1 MKQELQ
7 DKIFEDFP
15 ELFELRRP
23 RKEGEKV
30 MPSICYGLE
39 CGDGW
44 YDLIYTL
51 CSQIAN
57 YIKWNEKDCKV
68 QVLQVKEKFGGLRF
82 YTNGVPDEIHGMI
95 RMAEAMSY
103 KICDVCGNKGE
114 TRNSRGWYET
124 TCEEH
129 KTKEKYE

>member
-39 CGDGW
+39 CGNGW

-51 CSQIAN
+51 CSQITN
-57 YIKWNEKDCKV
+57 HLKWNKKDDKV
-68 QVLQVKEKFGGLRF
+68 QVVQVKEKFGGLRF
-82 YTNGVPDEIHGMI
+82 YTNGVSDEIRGMI

-114 TRNSRGWYET
+114 NRNNRGWYET

-129 KTKEKYE
+129 KRKESK

>member
-82 YTNGVPDEIHGMI
+82 YTNAVPDKIRGMI
-95 RMAEAMSY
+95 NMAEAMSY
-103 KICDVCGNKGE
+103 KICDVCGNKGSI
-114 TRNSRGWYET
+114 NSSNGGCCFGGQE
-124 TCEEH
+124 
-129 KTKEKYE
+129 

>member
-1 MKQELQ
+1 MKKELQ

-23 RKEGEKV
+23 RKEGEMV

-39 CGDGW
+39 CGNGW

-51 CSQIAN
+51 CSQITN
-57 YIKWNEKDCKV
+57 HLKWNKKDDKV
-68 QVLQVKEKFGGLRF
+68 QVVQVKEKFGGLRF
-82 YTNGVPDEIHGMI
+82 YTNGVSDEIRGMI

-114 TRNSRGWYET
+114 IRNNKGWHET

-129 KTKEKYE
+129 KRKESK

>member
-23 RKEGEKV
+23 REEGEKV

-51 CSQIAN
+51 CSQITN
-57 YIKWNEKDCKV
+57 YLKWNKKDDKV
-68 QVLQVKEKFGGLRF
+68 QVVQVKEKFGGLRF
-82 YTNGVPDEIHGMI
+82 YTNGVPEEVSGMI
-95 RMAEAMSY
+95 SMAEAMSY
-103 KICDVCGNKGE
+103 KICEVCGNKSK
-114 TRNSRGWYET
+114 TNSIGGWYET

-129 KTKEKYE
+129 RRKESK

>member
-51 CSQIAN
+51 CSQIVN
-57 YIKWNEKDCKV
+57 SIKWSEKDYKV
-68 QVLQVKEKFGGLRF
+68 QVTQVKEKFGGLRF

-103 KICDVCGNKGE
+103 KICDVCGNKGSI
-114 TRNSRGWYET
+114 NSSNGGCCFGGQE
-124 TCEEH
+124 
-129 KTKEKYE
+129 

>member
-15 ELFELRRP
+15 ELFQLRRP
-23 RKEGEKV
+23 RKEGEML
-30 MPSICYGLE
+30 MPTICYGIE

-51 CSQIAN
+51 CNQIN
-57 YIKWNEKDCKV
+57 HYLKWSDNKCKIR
-68 QVLQVKEKFGGLRF
+68 VLQVKEKFGGLRF
-82 YTNGVPDEIHGMI
+82 YTNGVPGEVRGMI

-103 KICDVCGNKGE
+103 KICEVCGNKGE
-114 TRNSRGWYET
+114 TSSTGGWLET

-129 KTKEKYE
+129 RRKESK